1 MTRLIEWLLDL
12 RDIRLGRD
20 APVYLRWDHPF
31 QAWLVFGF
39 GLIALAWIA
48 VVYSRERT
56 GVFRRILPAIVRCGL
71 IALAVAVISR
81 PSLVLQ
87 RNRVDPSYV
96 ALAVDSSQSMAASEP
111 YRDATLARYVAA
123 GAGLER
129 EDQLAE
135 HSRWDLA
142 RSALLSFEA
151 LAIHRL
157 LEHNGVQV
165 SAFGGSL
172 ETLGFFDTP
181 DATGA
186 AVDALQEIKP
196 DAPSTDV
203 AAAIDAIIEKA
214 QGRRLAGIVLV
225 TDGQATQPT
234 SLADA
239 LDLAR
244 GRQIPIYPVR
254 IGSPDEVRDIE
265 VGRPRAQESVFVDD
279 VFAIEA
285 PVTARG
291 IHEPTKVTVRLL
303 DPVGVVLDTS
313 EVTID
318 PSQPTVDVELK
329 AKPTRT
335 GSARYRVEAAALADE
350 ASTRNNAE
358 RVDVIVLDN
367 RLRVLYVEGYPRY
380 EYRYLKNALMREK
393 TVEVS
398 VLLIEADEAFVQ
410 EGTDPIRRFPETPE
424 ELNRYD
430 VVLFGDVDPRSGWLT
445 TAQMTMLLNFVSVDG
460 GGFGL
465 VAGERAVPQRL
476 LGTPLEKLLPV
487 RIDPT
492 FLGTYDA
499 PLASGFQPRM
509 TPEGRLSRI
518 LRFTTDREESQRL
531 FDSLPELYWYARTLG
546 PKPGASVLLEHPAV
560 RTLVGQMPIVV
571 LGRYGAGRL
580 FFQAMDD
587 TWRWRRHTGE
597 LLHDTYWVQVVRE
610 LMRGSRVAQ
619 DRRLVVRTDRRVYGY
634 GEPVRASVDV
644 FDPQLLAEQ
653 RDEITLSV
661 TVGETSIAE
670 NLSRGLEPART
681 PTYLGVDSPTGSV
694 AARFT
699 AHRIGAESNSYEG
712 SWIPPQPG
720 SYAIEAAD
728 QPPEP
733 GAAAA
738 AAIVRVER
746 PDLEG
751 RRPEA
756 DHAVLDRIARATGG
770 RVIELNEL
778 ADAFGE
784 IQNRSIQ
791 IPDDLVEPL
800 WDSKLVLVLFASM
813 ILMEWVL
820 RKVFG
825 LL

>member
-1 MTRLIEWLLDL
+1 MTRLIQWLLDL

-20 APVYLRWDHPF
+20 APIYLRWDHPF

-39 GLIALAWIA
+39 GLIALTWIVA
-48 VVYSRERT
+48 VYSRERT
-56 GVFRRILPAIVRCGL
+56 GVFRRVLPAILRCALVG
-71 IALAVAVISR
+71 LAVAVISR

-96 ALAVDSSQSMAASEP
+96 ALAVDSSQSMSAAEP

-123 GAGLER
+123 GAGLQSEA
-129 EDQLAE
+129 QLSE

-142 RSALLSFEA
+142 RSALLSSD
-151 LAIHRL
+151 AIAVHRL
-157 LEHNGVQV
+157 LERNGVQV
-165 SAFGGSL
+165 STFGADV
-172 ETLGFFDTP
+172 ETLGFFDMP
-181 DATGA
+181 DATEA
-186 AVDALQEIKP
+186 AADALQEIKP
-196 DAPSTDV
+196 DAPGTDI
-203 AAAIDAIIEKA
+203 AGAIDGLIEKA
-214 QGRRLAGIVLV
+214 QGRRLAAIVLV

-254 IGSPDEVRDIE
+254 IGSPDELRDIE

-279 VFAIEA
+279 VFAVET
-285 PVTARG
+285 PVSARG
-291 IHEPTKVTVRLL
+291 IHEPTKITLRLL
-303 DPVGVVLDTS
+303 DALGVVADTN

-318 PSQPTVDVELK
+318 PAQPTVNVELK
-329 AKPTRT
+329 AKPTGAGRV
-335 GSARYRVEAAALADE
+335 RYRVEAAALPDE

-358 RVDVIVLDN
+358 RVDVVVLDN

-393 TVEVS
+393 TVEIS

-410 EGTDPIRRFPETPE
+410 EGTDPIRRFPDTVE

-445 TAQMTMLLNFVSVDG
+445 PAQMTMLVEFVGVGG
-460 GGFGL
+460 GGFG
-465 VAGERAVPQRL
+465 VIAGERAVPHRL

-499 PLASGFQPRM
+499 AITSGFQASI
-509 TPEGRLSRI
+509 TPDGRTSRV
-518 LRFTTDREESQRL
+518 LRFTADRDESERL
-531 FDSLPELYWYARTLG
+531 VDALPELFWFARTLG
-546 PKPGASVLLEHPAV
+546 PKPGGSVLLEHPMV
-560 RTLVGQMPIVV
+560 RSLVGQMPIVV

-580 FFQAMDD
+580 FFQATDD

-597 LLHDTYWVQVVRE
+597 LLHDTYWLQVVRE

-634 GEPVRASVDV
+634 GEAVRASVEV
-644 FDPQLLAEQ
+644 FDPQLVAER
-653 RDEITLSV
+653 RDDITLSV
-661 TVGETSIAE
+661 SVGETAGPEAIQNGA
-670 NLSRGLEPART
+670 PA
-681 PTYLGVDSPTGSV
+681 GSV
-694 AARFT
+694 EDRFV

-712 SWIPPQPG
+712 NWIPPRPG
-720 SYAIEAAD
+720 TYVIEAAD
-728 QPPEP
+728 QAQGP
-733 GAAAA
+733 GARTSAVV
-738 AAIVRVER
+738 VRVER

-756 DHAVLDRIARATGG
+756 DHAVLERIARATEG

-778 ADAFGE
+778 AEAFGE

-791 IPDDLVEPL
+791 IPDDVVEPL

-813 ILMEWVL
+813 ILVEWVL
-820 RKVFG
+820 RKAFG